1 MTAAGCSEAC
11 RRCPFSNAKKRI
23 SLPIKIKVFSP
34 ACGKHSAGE
43 RHLKNPLQKTK
54 HLLLTFA
61 TSTEAYAMEEAC
73 QRHALRGR
81 LIPVPR
87 AIAATCGLS
96 FAAPLTEK
104 DKIKTLLASE
114 DIHPEAE
121 YELDL

>member
-1 MTAAGCSEAC
+1 M
-11 RRCPFSNAKKRI
+11 
-23 SLPIKIKVFSP
+23 
-34 ACGKHSAGE
+34 
-43 RHLKNPLQKTK
+43 KNPLQKTK

-73 QRHALRGR
+73 QRYALLGR

-96 FAAPLTEK
+96 FAAPIAEK
-104 DKIKTLLASE
+104 DKIQALLASE
-114 DIHPEAE
+114 DIHPEAA

>member
-1 MTAAGCSEAC
+1 M
-11 RRCPFSNAKKRI
+11 
-23 SLPIKIKVFSP
+23 
-34 ACGKHSAGE
+34 
-43 RHLKNPLQKTK
+43 KNPLHKTK
-54 HLLLTFA
+54 HLLLTFD

-96 FAAPLTEK
+96 FAAPLSEK
-104 DKIKTLLASE
+104 DKIKALLASE
-114 DIHPEAE
+114 DIRPEAE